1 MKNATKTKLVLSV
14 LGLLLSS
21 GHVMAESFPFHGHND
36 SGRERVQNTPELQA
50 IHDSMLRPITPGHLM
65 SFDGGGSPIKIQNT
79 PELQA
84 IHDSMQRPLHPGH
97 IGANS
102 AFDGKS
108 SWVHPEL
115 RSKLAYKK

>member
-1 MKNATKTKLVLSV
+1 MKNPTKTKLVLSV
-14 LGLLLSS
+14 LGLLLVS
-21 GHVMAESFPFHGHND
+21 GQAMADSFPFHGHND

-65 SFDGGGSPIKIQNT
+65 RNAAFDGIGGPIRIQNT

-84 IHDSMQRPLHPGH
+84 VHDSMQHPFHLGH

-102 AFDGKS
+102 AFDERS
-108 SWVHPEL
+108 RWVNPVQK
-115 RSKLAYKK
+115 SKLS